1 MSGWRGIGSA
11 DPVRRQF
18 ESVDRFS
25 IQQSRLAYRMARSF
39 GLTGV
44 VAATIAVSL
53 PGAVRSELYPV
64 CLATLVLL
72 AAVHVLLA
80 RRPHGLAIVAVYAA
94 GIVCLATVGIAAGPE
109 PDASA
114 ATAIVLIAG
123 WGVGCIGAVL
133 TSTWAQVIL
142 LVYGIATTV
151 TIAALL
157 EANVGE
163 DAALSAPVL
172 VLLGWAV
179 TTIFG
184 WWLTRAN
191 PRVMDRISS
200 IGYTYLIER
209 RASEAEAQR
218 HRDARLLHD
227 TALATLTLLAHA
239 GRGVDE
245 AAMRDQAASDRDL
258 LRRLREGESPSPRS
272 SGAYTLTHTAELQ
285 LSGTLETV
293 KARFAHSGLHV
304 AWHGSGQLG
313 LDHGRLDAFILALT
327 ECIENVRRHA
337 GVEEAHVTL
346 SDDGM
351 VVRGVV
357 TDAGSGFD
365 PDTIGTSSLG
375 FQQSVIARVQDI
387 GGTVRVFSAPGAG
400 TTVVLEVPK

>member
-1 MSGWRGIGSA
+1 MSVWRGIDAS
-11 DPVRRQF
+11 DPARRQF

-25 IQQSRLAYRMARSF
+25 IQQSRLAYRMARTF
-39 GLTGV
+39 GFSGV
-44 VAATIAVSL
+44 IGAASALSL
-53 PGAVRSELYPV
+53 PGA
-64 CLATLVLL
+64 ATLPEYLWSIGSLALL
-72 AAVHVLLA
+72 AVAHLLLA
-80 RRPHGLAIVAVYAA
+80 RHPHGLSVVAVYAV
-94 GIVCLATVGIAAGPE
+94 GIVCLAVVGIATGPT

-114 ATAIVLIAG
+114 SAALVMIAG

-142 LVYGIATTV
+142 LTYGVATTATIAT
-151 TIAALL
+151 LL
-157 EANVGE
+157 EANIG
-163 DAALSAPVL
+163 DDPALSAPVL
-172 VLLGWAV
+172 VTLGWAV
-179 TTIFG
+179 TTVFG
-184 WWLTRAN
+184 VWLTRAS
-191 PRVMDRISS
+191 PRVMRRISS

-227 TALATLTLLAHA
+227 TALATLTLLAHG

-285 LSGTLETV
+285 LSGTLEAV
-293 KARFAHSGLHV
+293 KARFANSGLDV

-313 LDHGRLDAFILALT
+313 LEHARLESFILALT

-337 GVEEAHVTL
+337 GVDEAHVTL

-357 TDAGSGFD
+357 TDAGAGFD
-365 PDTIGTSSLG
+365 PETIGRSSLG
-375 FQQSVIARVQDI
+375 FQQSVIARVKDI
-387 GGTVRVFSAPGAG
+387 GGTVRVFSSPGAG

>member
-1 MSGWRGIGSA
+1 MSGWRGTDAS

-18 ESVDRFS
+18 ESIDRFS

-39 GLTGV
+39 GFTGIAG
-44 VAATIAVSL
+44 AAIALAL
-53 PGAVRSELYPV
+53 PGAVDGGALVFCY
-64 CLATLVLL
+64 LTILLLGAT
-72 AAVHVLLA
+72 HVLLA
-80 RRPHGLAIVAVYAA
+80 RYPHGLSIVAVYAA

-109 PDASA
+109 PEPSASA
-114 ATAIVLIAG
+114 ALVMIAG
-123 WGVGCIGAVL
+123 WGIGCIGTVL
-133 TSTWAQVIL
+133 SSTWAQVIL
-142 LVYGIATTV
+142 LVYGVATTV
-151 TIAALL
+151 TIATLL
-157 EANVGE
+157 EADVGA
-163 DAALSAPVL
+163 DAALSAPIL
-172 VLLGWAV
+172 VILGWAV

-184 WWLTRAN
+184 LWLTRAN
-191 PRVMDRISS
+191 PRVMRRISS

-239 GRGVDE
+239 GRGVGD
-245 AAMRDQAASDRDL
+245 AAMREQAASDRDL
-258 LRRLREGESPSPRS
+258 LRRLREGESPTPRS

-285 LSGTLETV
+285 LNSTLETV
-293 KARFAHSGLHV
+293 KTRFANSGLDV

-313 LDHGRLDAFILALT
+313 LEQARLDAFILALT

-337 GVEEAHVTL
+337 GVDEAHVTL

-365 PDTIGTSSLG
+365 PATIARSSLG
-375 FQQSVIARVQDI
+375 FQQSVIARTEDI
-387 GGTVRVFSAPGAG
+387 GGTVRVFSSPGAG